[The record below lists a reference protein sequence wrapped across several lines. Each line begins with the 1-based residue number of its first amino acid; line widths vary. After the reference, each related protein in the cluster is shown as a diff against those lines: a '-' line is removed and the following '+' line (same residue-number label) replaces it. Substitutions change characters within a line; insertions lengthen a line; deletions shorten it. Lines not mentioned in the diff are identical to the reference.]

1 MTTTIDLSV
10 RVHTEV
16 QGTNPQDVERTAKQI
31 GATDCYCKSD
41 IKARLFFTGYFPTIK
56 QAQAIVEYIEE
67 RNHNES
73 LRAYRHGH

>member
-1 MTTTIDLSV
+1 MVTTIDLSV
-10 RVHTEV
+10 RVHAEV
-16 QGTNPQDVERTAKQI
+16 QGTNSQDVERTAKQI
-31 GATDCYCKSD
+31 GATDAYCKSD

-67 RNHNES
+67 HNHNES